1 MVETTVLTS
10 ETAPQMTQDLLES
23 RLIDIEIKLAEQEDT
38 VRVLNEVVIAQ
49 AEQIERLQARCL
61 QLAERV
67 SRLAEGADRK
77 ATAAE
82 EVPPH
87 Y

>member
-1 MVETTVLTS
+1 MNTDS
-10 ETAPQMTQDLLES
+10 HDS
-23 RLIDIEIKLAEQEDT
+23 RFIDIEIKLAEQEDT

-49 AEQIERLQARCL
+49 AEQIERLQARYL

>member
-1 MVETTVLTS
+1 
-10 ETAPQMTQDLLES
+10 MTES
-23 RLIDIEIKLAEQEDT
+23 RFIDIEIKLAEQEDT

-49 AEQIERLQARCL
+49 AEQIERLQARYL

-67 SRLAEGADRK
+67 SRIAEGADRK

>member
-1 MVETTVLTS
+1 MLDYHALPRPAAAMS
-10 ETAPQMTQDLLES
+10 EDRFIAL
-23 RLIDIEIKLAEQEDT
+23 EIKLAEQEDT

-49 AEQIERLQARCL
+49 AEQIERLQARYL

-67 SRLAEGADRK
+67 SRIGEGADRK

>member
-1 MVETTVLTS
+1 MSADL
-10 ETAPQMTQDLLES
+10 QDQ
-23 RLIDIEIKLAEQEDT
+23 RFIAIEIKLAEQEDT

-49 AEQIERLQARCL
+49 AEQIERLQARYL

-67 SRLAEGADRK
+67 SRLSEGADRK

>member
-1 MVETTVLTS
+1 
-10 ETAPQMTQDLLES
+10 MTES
-23 RLIDIEIKLAEQEDT
+23 RFIDIEIKLAEQEDT

-49 AEQIERLQARCL
+49 AEQIERLQARYL

>member
-1 MVETTVLTS
+1 MS
-10 ETAPQMTQDLLES
+10 DS
-23 RLIDIEIKLAEQEDT
+23 RFVAIEIKLAEQEDT

-49 AEQIERLQARCL
+49 AEQIERLQARYL

-82 EVPPH
+82 DVPPH

>member
-1 MVETTVLTS
+1 MSDDPHE
-10 ETAPQMTQDLLES
+10 A
-23 RLIDIEIKLAEQEDT
+23 RLVAIEIKLAEQEDT

-49 AEQIERLQARCL
+49 SGYIERLQAQCL
-61 QLAERV
+61 QLAERL

-77 ATAAE
+77 ATPAE

>member
-1 MVETTVLTS
+1 MS
-10 ETAPQMTQDLLES
+10 ES
-23 RLIDIEIKLAEQEDT
+23 RFVDIEIKLAEQEDT

-49 AEQIERLQARCL
+49 ADRLERLEARCL
-61 QLAERV
+61 QLAERLT
-67 SRLAEGADRK
+67 RLAEAADRK
-77 ATAAE
+77 PTAEE

>member
-1 MVETTVLTS
+1 
-10 ETAPQMTQDLLES
+10 MTES
-23 RLIDIEIKLAEQEDT
+23 RFVDIEIKLAEQEDT

-49 AEQIERLQARCL
+49 AEQIERLQARYL

>member
-1 MVETTVLTS
+1 
-10 ETAPQMTQDLLES
+10 MTES
-23 RLIDIEIKLAEQEDT
+23 RFVDIEIKLAEQEDT

-49 AEQIERLQARCL
+49 AEQIVRLLARYL

>member
-1 MVETTVLTS
+1 MS
-10 ETAPQMTQDLLES
+10 ADPQQD
-23 RLIDIEIKLAEQEDT
+23 RFMAIEIKLAEQEDT

-49 AEQIERLQARCL
+49 AEQIERLQALCF
-61 QLAERV
+61 QLTERV